1 MKQKFDI
8 VIIGGGPAGLI
19 AAGRAAENGSR
30 VILIEKNDELG
41 KKLLLTGHGRCNIT
55 NNIIEV
61 KDLIKRYGESGKSL
75 MPVFFNFGVTES
87 LRLLKK
93 LGLKLNTE
101 STGRVFPKSD
111 KASEVVSVLQKYVL
125 ENGGKIICDEA
136 VNQILKQN
144 DNFMIKTFKS
154 EIVAKKVVIATGG
167 VGYPQTGSTGDGF
180 VWLKKLGHN
189 IIKPW
194 PGLVPIALIDRG
206 VKILAGISLEKAT
219 ITLKKDGKKIQT
231 VVGDILFTHTGLSG
245 PAILNLSDKVDKETR
260 VVIDLFPDLTLQEL
274 DERLILIFNH
284 NNNKK
289 IINLNDLNISS
300 KLWEFI
306 LKRLNIDKNKQINT
320 INRDTRRMIVGQLKE
335 LTFIVKN
342 TLGFEAAMYSRGGI
356 TLKDVNLRTMESK
369 IVPNLYLC
377 GDVLDVERESGGFSL
392 QMCWSTGYLAG
403 DSVSKR

>member
-30 VILIEKNDELG
+30 VVLIEKNDELG

-61 KDLIKRYGESGKSL
+61 KDLIKRYGENGKSL

-87 LRLLKK
+87 LRLFKK
-93 LGLKLNTE
+93 LGLKLNAE

-111 KASEVVSVLQKYVL
+111 KASEVVAVLQNYIL
-125 ENGGKIICDEA
+125 ENGGNIICGES
-136 VNQILKQN
+136 VKQIIKQD
-144 DNFMIKTFKS
+144 DNFIIKTFKS

-167 VGYPQTGSTGDGF
+167 MGYPQTGSTGDGF
-180 VWLKKLGHN
+180 IWLNKLGHN

-194 PGLVPIALIDRG
+194 PGLVPITLIDRG
-206 VKILAGISLEKAT
+206 LKSLAGISLEKAT

-245 PAILNLSDKVDKETR
+245 PAILNLSDKADKETR

-289 IINLNDLNISS
+289 ISNLNDLNISS

-306 LKRLNIDKNKQINT
+306 LKRLNIEKNKQINS

-403 DSVSKR
+403 DSASKR